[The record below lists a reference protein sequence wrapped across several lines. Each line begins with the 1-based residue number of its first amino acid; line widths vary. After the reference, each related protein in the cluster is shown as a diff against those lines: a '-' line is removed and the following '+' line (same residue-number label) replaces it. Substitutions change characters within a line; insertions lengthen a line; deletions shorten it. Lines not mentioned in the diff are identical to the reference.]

1 MKFAKLI
8 FTISNLCLL
17 VACATPTTSDSTD
30 TSVRSHRPRT
40 SEEEAT
46 SEVISSEEKESSS
59 KTSSSEQKSSSKET
73 TSSEQKTSSETKTS
87 SSKSQSSIDE
97 TEETMLPIG
106 NRTVSAPGNK
116 DSKDDL
122 TNWVDYEFDGSLPT
136 NWSFISGNNKVS
148 NAPFYA
154 DGSVKFAHLYYGLQT
169 PMFNS
174 WEKLEIR
181 FHVSQ
186 VNNSSDSK
194 KADQPI
200 FHIYGYDESGKF
212 ISTDYLEQ
220 GSITTATA
228 GNYTRVYVCNPNIA
242 YLEFRLN
249 ANPYKGSQC
258 YNFGLN
264 KISMKGWPY
273 SS

>member
-1 MKFAKLI
+1 MKFTKLI
-8 FTISNLCLL
+8 FTVSSLCLL
-17 VACATPTTSDSTD
+17 VACATPSTSDSTD

-40 SEEEAT
+40 SEEEVT
-46 SEVISSEEKESSS
+46 SEVISSEEKESS
-59 KTSSSEQKSSSKET
+59 TITSSKEES
-73 TSSEQKTSSETKTS
+73 SSEQKTSSEVKTS
-87 SSKSQSSIDE
+87 SSKSESSKSQSSIDE

-106 NRTVSAPGNK
+106 NRTVSAPANK
-116 DSKDDL
+116 DNKDDL

-220 GSITTATA
+220 GSITNATA
-228 GNYTRVYVCNPNIA
+228 GSYTRVYVCNPNIA